1 MTEGSQPQHLEAL
14 VESAMALAGEHELDV
29 LLARIATLAR
39 TVVGAAYAAI
49 GVVRH
54 GVLVKFLH
62 SGMDQATVD
71 AIGHLPTGKGVLGV
85 LLTEAMPLRL
95 ADVSAHGHSAG
106 FPEHHP
112 MMHSFLGV
120 PIVVRGRVY
129 GRLYLTEKEGGSE
142 FSVEDERLAAM
153 LAAQA
158 GSAIERSELFEQL
171 RVRGEELTQRLAQL
185 ASVDRVG
192 RLLITQT
199 TTDQILRSAAEEAR
213 SLTNGTRAT
222 VMLRDPDTDDLIIRQ
237 AVGDPE
243 PQRLVG
249 ARIPPGAS
257 KSGAVM
263 TRGRPERVDH
273 LGTDDEINEAVLQFL
288 GNPENGAFVP
298 LQIRDRAV
306 GALAVYGQAG
316 GAPFSDDDLVIL
328 QTLGNQVAAALENER
343 LTGLVRELAVLEE
356 RERISRELHDGVIQ
370 AIYSVGLSLQGSL
383 GLIDRDTARART
395 RIDEAIARLDDV
407 VRDVRNY
414 IFELRPHVVV
424 EQGGLAAIHQL
435 AKECEVNTLAQV
447 PTAIDPEALGRLT
460 AEQEASAIQILRE
473 ILSNVAR
480 HARATEIRIA
490 VESAGE
496 SVRVVVDDDGV
507 TYDPATVTRGQGLKN
522 MEGRAEAL
530 GAHLEI
536 VARPAG
542 GMRHSLAIPVAVRVA

>member
-1 MTEGSQPQHLEAL
+1 MTEGSQPHLEAL

-29 LLARIATLAR
+29 LLARIAALAR

-54 GVLVKFLH
+54 GTLVKFLH

-71 AIGHLPTGKGVLGV
+71 AIGHLPTGQGVLGV

-95 ADVSAHGHSAG
+95 AEVSAHPRSAG

-112 MMHSFLGV
+112 VMHSFLGV

-129 GRLYLTEKEGGSE
+129 GRLYLADKEGAPE
-142 FSVEDERLAAM
+142 FSVADERLAVM

-171 RVRGEELTQRLAQL
+171 RVRGEELAQRLAQL

-192 RLLITQT
+192 RLLITQAS
-199 TTDQILRSAAEEAR
+199 TDQILRSAAEEAC

-237 AVGDPE
+237 AVGGPE
-243 PQRLVG
+243 PEKLVG
-249 ARIPPGAS
+249 TRIPPGMS

-263 TRGRPERVDH
+263 RRGQPERVDDLRADH
-273 LGTDDEINEAVLQFL
+273 EINESVRQFL
-288 GNPENGAFVP
+288 GNPDNAAFVP

-328 QTLGNQVAAALENER
+328 QMLGNQVAAALENER
-343 LTGLVRELAVLEE
+343 LTGLVRALAVLEE

-383 GLIDRDTARART
+383 GLVDRDTARARA
-395 RIDEAIARLDDV
+395 RIDESIARLDDV

-424 EQGGLAAIHQL
+424 EQGGLAAIQQL
-435 AKECEVNTLAQV
+435 AKECEVNTLAHV
-447 PTAIDPEALGRLT
+447 ATAIDPEALGRLS

-480 HARATEIRIA
+480 HAQATEIKIA
-490 VESAGE
+490 VEASEA
-496 SVRVVVDDDGV
+496 SVCLVVEDDGV
-507 TYDPATVTRGQGLKN
+507 AYDPLTVRRGQGLTN
-522 MEGRAEAL
+522 VEGRAAAL

-536 VARPAG
+536 GPRPAG
-542 GMRHSLAIPVAVRVA
+542 GMRHSLAIPVA